1 MRRTRPSA
9 KGARFDVRRTLRR
22 SLRTRGEP
30 FDRAWR
36 DRRVRGRP
44 LVLILDVSG
53 SMSPYARALVQFGY
67 AAMAAGRRVEVFCF
81 GTRLTRVTRTL
92 RTKDPDRALHEI
104 GRTVADWEG
113 GTRIG
118 ESLKSLL
125 DGWSQRAALRGAVVV
140 LCSDG
145 LERGDPELLRAQMA
159 RLGRLAHKVVWV
171 NPLKGSPRYE
181 PLARGMAA
189 ALPSVDVFL
198 SGHNLESLSELSPDP
213 RRLTGDLR
221 LLSFRTLLAMA
232 ADDDL
237 IRAYDAELGP
247 EPHPRRT
254 GGSGSSPGR
263 CWWAACSCSWRSSR
277 TGRSRTRSGT
287 RRTRCAGR
295 RRPPR
300 SSTAGRR
307 RSREPDAE
315 ALADDVPDLAFRPA
329 DEASFGL
336 DVVSVSA
343 SDHGVGR
350 GGPGS
355 AGSMLLHPPARSA
368 RTLATAPGP
377 IAPARPRSSRTI
389 LAGSSRFA
397 RGDVEQFDRV
407 DDVDRDAEHRA
418 GPRGAASCSRG
429 CRRQPRLP
437 PVEATASA
445 FSRIRRSDISGS
457 VTL

>member
-1 MRRTRPSA
+1 MAERDLAGVEALASLVAFGRELRARGLPVGTGRILTFLRAVVALGLTDRTSLYWAGRVSMIGRREDLPAYDLAFEDWYRSMRPEGELRIELDLPSLARPGMDWGDPPADLEVRAGTTAAEWHGLGDGDEPEPGEEAAIRIVASAVEVLRSKSFADLSEEERQEVGGLIRALAVALPEERMRRTRPST

-92 RTKDPDRALHEI
+92 RTKDPDRALREI

-189 ALPSVDVFL
+189 ALPSIDVFL
-198 SGHNLESLSELSPDP
+198 SGHNLESLSELS
-213 RRLTGDLR
+213 R
-221 LLSFRTLLAMA
+221 
-232 ADDDL
+232 
-237 IRAYDAELGP
+237 
-247 EPHPRRT
+247 
-254 GGSGSSPGR
+254 
-263 CWWAACSCSWRSSR
+263 
-277 TGRSRTRSGT
+277 
-287 RRTRCAGR
+287 
-295 RRPPR
+295 
-300 SSTAGRR
+300 
-307 RSREPDAE
+307 
-315 ALADDVPDLAFRPA
+315 ALA
-329 DEASFGL
+329 G
-336 DVVSVSA
+336 
-343 SDHGVGR
+343 
-350 GGPGS
+350 
-355 AGSMLLHPPARSA
+355 
-368 RTLATAPGP
+368 
-377 IAPARPRSSRTI
+377 
-389 LAGSSRFA
+389 
-397 RGDVEQFDRV
+397 
-407 DDVDRDAEHRA
+407 
-418 GPRGAASCSRG
+418 
-429 CRRQPRLP
+429 
-437 PVEATASA
+437 
-445 FSRIRRSDISGS
+445 
-457 VTL
+457 

>member
-1 MRRTRPSA
+1 MTEQALAEPLEPLVAFGRELRARGLPVGTGRILTFVRAVAALGLTDRLSLYWAGRVSMIGRKEDLVAYDLAFEDWYRTLHSTEDLKIELDLPTLAREGVDWGDQPEDLEARSGRTAAEWHGLTEEDEAPEAGDETAIRIVASAFEVLRSKSFADLSEDEREEVGMLIRQLAIALPEQRIRRTRPSS

-30 FDRAWR
+30 FERSWR

-81 GTRLTRVTRTL
+81 GTRLTRLTRTL

-125 DGWSQRAALRGAVVV
+125 DGWGQRAALRGAVVV

-145 LERGDPELLRAQMA
+145 LERGDPELLRSQMA

-198 SGHNLESLSELSPDP
+198 SGHNLESLSELS
-213 RRLTGDLR
+213 
-221 LLSFRTLLAMA
+221 
-232 ADDDL
+232 
-237 IRAYDAELGP
+237 
-247 EPHPRRT
+247 
-254 GGSGSSPGR
+254 
-263 CWWAACSCSWRSSR
+263 
-277 TGRSRTRSGT
+277 
-287 RRTRCAGR
+287 
-295 RRPPR
+295 
-300 SSTAGRR
+300 
-307 RSREPDAE
+307 
-315 ALADDVPDLAFRPA
+315 
-329 DEASFGL
+329 
-336 DVVSVSA
+336 
-343 SDHGVGR
+343 
-350 GGPGS
+350 
-355 AGSMLLHPPARSA
+355 
-368 RTLATAPGP
+368 RTLA
-377 IAPARPRSSRTI
+377 
-389 LAGSSRFA
+389 
-397 RGDVEQFDRV
+397 
-407 DDVDRDAEHRA
+407 
-418 GPRGAASCSRG
+418 
-429 CRRQPRLP
+429 
-437 PVEATASA
+437 
-445 FSRIRRSDISGS
+445 
-457 VTL
+457 